1 MPGFTVSTKRAKIT
15 LHVQDLTTKD
25 ELESLA
31 FLVQATQNMLEQ
43 APHVGTA
50 RILQTVLQITPEGDT
65 ADAETP
71 QPKSNYPDRDGQ
83 RLAKGDFRTHQPKST
98 PAPRG
103 PRLPKGPISRKKASA
118 KSKSKSKGQRKR

>member
-50 RILQTVLQITPEGDT
+50 RILQTVRQITPEGDT

-71 QPKSNYPDRDGQ
+71 QPKSNYPDR
-83 RLAKGDFRTHQPKST
+83 AIPVPPHQPKST